1 MTDIKPRVVA
11 VIPCYNTE
19 SHIAEVVTRTLP
31 YVDQVIV
38 VDDGS
43 TDDTAEVAK
52 RVGAEVI
59 GHKRNTGYG
68 EAIKTGFREA
78 QRNDND
84 ILVTIDGDGQNN
96 PDEIPLLLESIL
108 GGEADLV
115 IGSRFLSNNHNM
127 PSYRNFGIRVI
138 TWLWNVFSKI
148 KVSDSQSGFRAYN
161 KTLFKDLTLSE
172 NGMSISIEILEKA
185 RRKRVTIIEVP
196 VSCHYT
202 HSTISSNAIKHGLR
216 VSLSIIRIRLVVSRM
231 WWKKESAYPT
241 L

>member
-19 SHIAEVVTRTLP
+19 SHIAEVVTKCLP
-31 YVDQVIV
+31 HVDQVIV

-52 RVGAEVI
+52 KAGAEVI
-59 GHKRNTGYG
+59 SHSSNMGYG
-68 EAIKTGFREA
+68 AAIKTCFRET

-84 ILVTIDGDGQNN
+84 ILITIDGDGQND
-96 PDEIPLLLESIL
+96 PDEIPSLLEPIL

-138 TWLWNVFSKI
+138 TWLWNVFSKT

-161 KTLFKDLTLSE
+161 KTLFQDLALYE
-172 NGMSISIEILEKA
+172 NGMGISIELLEKA
-185 RRKRVTIIEVP
+185 RRKGVTITEVP

-202 HSTISSNAIKHGLR
+202 HSIISLNAIKHGLG
-216 VSLSIIRIRLVVSRM
+216 VSLLVIRIRF
-231 WWKKESAYPT
+231 KIF
-241 L
+241 